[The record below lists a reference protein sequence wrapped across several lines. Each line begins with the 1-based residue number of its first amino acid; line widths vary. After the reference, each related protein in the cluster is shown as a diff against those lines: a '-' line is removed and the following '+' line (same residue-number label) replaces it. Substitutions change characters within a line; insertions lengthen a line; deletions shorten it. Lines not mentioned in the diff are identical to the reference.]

1 MVRVY
6 YTPLQYLWN
15 TFSEQAMGRPGGKDD
30 SGRWVGGEWSL
41 VFFWCVTSWK
51 LWTIDYIVAK
61 KLPGQCCFDLY
72 SWLWRKTWIAFWA
85 LRLTDNAF
93 KTLLKICWM
102 LLCTRGWQLGWKYW
116 HCSAD
121 TPSSPHRWIAYWR
134 PYNTHATLQKAT
146 FNTLWWFWQREVLK
160 S

>member
-1 MVRVY
+1 MVRIY

-61 KLPGQCCFDLY
+61 KLPGQCCFDFY
-72 SWLWRKTWIAFWA
+72 SRHWRKTWKAFWA

-121 TPSSPHRWIAYWR
+121 TPSSPQVQVDLILE
-134 PYNTHATLQKAT
+134 TLQ
-146 FNTLWWFWQREVLK
+146 TLMQHYRKQLSTPYDDFDNERF
-160 S
+160 